1 MCCNCCKKGAPG
13 PIGYGFLV
21 STGAPVDPPVDNRI
35 YYLDL
40 DTGDIYEWDG
50 STWQLIGTLGG
61 GAPINQTYNIISP
74 NTEGDTVNI
83 TLDRRGGKIDGS
95 SLGDITFAADK
106 IGSDDSITISIVS
119 PDGITFN
126 GGLTSVVLGLNVF
139 SLTTELE
146 TSVELPAGSYNF
158 TLNWVG
164 TSVNRTQNVTLN
176 LT

>member
-61 GAPINQTYNIISP
+61 GAPINQTYNILAPSTGI
-74 NTEGDTVNI
+74 DTVNI
-83 TLDRRGGKIDGS
+83 VLNRSANST
-95 SLGDITFAADK
+95 SLGDILFGADK
-106 IGSDDSITISIVS
+106 IGDDDAITISIVS
-119 PDGITFN
+119 PDGVTFD
-126 GGLTSVVLGLNVF
+126 GGTTTLNMGLGE
-139 SLTTELE
+139 STTGSELE
-146 TSVELPAGSYNF
+146 HPVGLPAGSYNLTF
-158 TLNWVG
+158 EWVG
-164 TSVNRTQNVTLN
+164 TSVNRTQNVTLI